1 MPSNPDTVTTQCSGV
16 FCGDRDRLCSELAD
30 AEHTLARELASVRQL
45 YHLALAQLH
54 EQGGQLDRLRE
65 QHRRLREEYRD
76 VRQQAA
82 GDDRRA
88 A

>member
-1 MPSNPDTVTTQCSGV
+1 V